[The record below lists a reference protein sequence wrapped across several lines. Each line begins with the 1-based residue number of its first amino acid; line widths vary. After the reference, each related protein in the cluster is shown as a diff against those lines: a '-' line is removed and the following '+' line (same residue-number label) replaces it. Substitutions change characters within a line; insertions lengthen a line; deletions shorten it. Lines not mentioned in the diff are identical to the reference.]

1 MTMKKVLLLA
11 SAALLALPLVARAE
25 TWKDVSLLDTMCAG
39 KEKVKAN
46 PDAHPTACALQC
58 EKSGYGIVDSAG
70 KYLKFDKA
78 GNEQVAAALKSTKK
92 IDRLR
97 VTVDGEVKGDTI
109 AVKSVA
115 LD

>member
-1 MTMKKVLLLA
+1 MKKVLLLA
-11 SAALLALPLVARAE
+11 SAVILALPLVARAE

-46 PDAHPTACALQC
+46 PDAHPTACAIQC

-78 GNEQVAAALKSTKK
+78 GNEQVVTALKSTKK
-92 IDRLR
+92 TDHLR
-97 VTVDGEVKGDTI
+97 VTVDGDLKGDTI
-109 AVKSVA
+109 AVKSVT